1 MNIFGWKS
9 AGRGY
14 LRPAKTRVQQDRLPG
29 LRGYA
34 LGSLG
39 EWPRHYEAQMR
50 EGYLSNAI
58 AQRAVRLIAEGLA
71 SAPLSASDARALE
84 LVRAT
89 SAGQALMETV
99 ATHLLL
105 HGNAYVEILSGNDG
119 RPAELFALR
128 PERMTIEAD
137 MRGWPVAFVYKAGEV
152 ASRLPADNVIH
163 IRSIHPLDDHY
174 GLGCLGAASGAVATH
189 NAATKWNKALLDN
202 AARPSGALVYDMG
215 ESGTLN
221 GEQYARLKEELSASF
236 QGAGNAGR
244 PMLLEGGLKWQAMA
258 LTPAEMDFAGLKEAA
273 AREISL
279 AFGVPPVLLGL
290 PGDAT
295 YANYREANRA
305 LWNQSIIPLAR
316 KILDALAQGLRPYFD
331 GLTLDLDLDAI
342 PALAEDRER
351 LWAQVGAADFL
362 TTEEKRAA
370 VGLAPAVQPSEMS
383 NEAGALEFKFNPWH
397 DTENGQFT
405 FKGQGQRFAGGG
417 GSFGGG
423 GASGGWGKPKAPKPK
438 NDGGGFRGG
447 EPGGDQASRS
457 WDGAKPTTPPT
468 KPLAKPLAKPIEV
481 RTKIVRTTVPKVLE
495 TPVERPLPTTR
506 KISAGGYDFEADE
519 QDRTVRASGQL
530 RLQPDQPRSRD
541 AQTNAGKPNREQNDH
556 GGHFIAREFGG
567 PEISY
572 NHFAQNARFNLSEYR
587 IIENKWK
594 KALKAGKNV
603 TVDIQATYT
612 SNSRRPDWIFVFSNI
627 GGIDEIDRMP
637 NKK

>member
-71 SAPLSASDARALE
+71 SAPLIASDKRALE

-105 HGNAYVEILSGNDG
+105 HGNAYVELLSGNDG

-137 MRGWPVAFVYKAGEV
+137 TRGWPVAFVYKAGQV
-152 ASRLPADNVIH
+152 ASRLPAENVIH

-174 GLGCLGAASGAVATH
+174 GLGCLSAASGAVATH

-215 ESGTLN
+215 DSGTLN

-273 AREISL
+273 AREVAL

-295 YANYREANRA
+295 YAN
-305 LWNQSIIPLAR
+305 
-316 KILDALAQGLRPYFD
+316 
-331 GLTLDLDLDAI
+331 
-342 PALAEDRER
+342 
-351 LWAQVGAADFL
+351 
-362 TTEEKRAA
+362 
-370 VGLAPAVQPSEMS
+370 
-383 NEAGALEFKFNPWH
+383 
-397 DTENGQFT
+397 
-405 FKGQGQRFAGGG
+405 
-417 GSFGGG
+417 
-423 GASGGWGKPKAPKPK
+423 
-438 NDGGGFRGG
+438 
-447 EPGGDQASRS
+447 
-457 WDGAKPTTPPT
+457 
-468 KPLAKPLAKPIEV
+468 
-481 RTKIVRTTVPKVLE
+481 
-495 TPVERPLPTTR
+495 
-506 KISAGGYDFEADE
+506 
-519 QDRTVRASGQL
+519 
-530 RLQPDQPRSRD
+530 
-541 AQTNAGKPNREQNDH
+541 
-556 GGHFIAREFGG
+556 
-567 PEISY
+567 
-572 NHFAQNARFNLSEYR
+572 
-587 IIENKWK
+587 
-594 KALKAGKNV
+594 
-603 TVDIQATYT
+603 
-612 SNSRRPDWIFVFSNI
+612 
-627 GGIDEIDRMP
+627 
-637 NKK
+637 